1 MHGSEPAG
9 VDLSCSGVL
18 RSRFAAFGVLRL
30 PFRAPFALSHA
41 TVVRQPEHARCR
53 GEAGRRIGANGFAV
67 TLAEQVSGIE
77 VKALL
82 PRHARLWFM
91 AWCMSSRFPFVAPWC
106 MAWCM
111 STIKPRLDGAMRK
124 PGFPCYLPRRFA
136 LLAKVESVLFE
147 NGRMG
152 FHAAFCWRSRIAAAF
167 SKARLAAASYCAA
180 VGHPAT

>member
-1 MHGSEPAG
+1 MWS
-9 VDLSCSGVL
+9 
-18 RSRFAAFGVLRL
+18 VLRL

-124 PGFPCYLPRRFA
+124 AGFPCDLPSRFA
-136 LLAKVESVLFE
+136 LLAKVDGVPFE
-147 NGRMG
+147 NSRMG
-152 FHAAFCWRSRIAAAF
+152 FHREQRGQCPRSPVPALR
-167 SKARLAAASYCAA
+167 STWPVPKQRQQVLAGGVSCSPFNEER
-180 VGHPAT
+180 GC